1 MDRALLHRRKPL
13 DQSLPR
19 SPQDWKTGFGEFLPF
34 MTFHRKG
41 LTAFVYSTPSLQV
54 ARSRPAQTWSLP
66 QVCWYVVGA
75 PVGWQIWTPSFEQS
89 CPAVGLQTRSPSNPE
104 FEERVG
110 GTAAVA
116 IPPCLASR
124 WNWLCNDKAGRYQP
138 SRKSKVHVALTPSPC
153 LVYWLGHPTD
163 DVNPSGQ
170 YLEVI
175 GKHANSPLIF
185 FARRWSGNPLLR
197 LIAASWA
204 TVNITTS
211 HRQHA
216 RLAQAVDQDIRF
228 GGTRKARWFG
238 EQGWSVTRLGTG
250 RGARYGSLGRSGNCR
265 RSGRRWSMGRHMR
278 GGVDQ

>member
-1 MDRALLHRRKPL
+1 M
-13 DQSLPR
+13 
-19 SPQDWKTGFGEFLPF
+19 
-34 MTFHRKG
+34 
-41 LTAFVYSTPSLQV
+41 

-66 QVCWYVVGA
+66 
-75 PVGWQIWTPSFEQS
+75 QS

-124 WNWLCNDKAGRYQP
+124 WNWLCNDKAGR
-138 SRKSKVHVALTPSPC
+138 SP
-153 LVYWLGHPTD
+153 
-163 DVNPSGQ
+163 N
-170 YLEVI
+170 
-175 GKHANSPLIF
+175 
-185 FARRWSGNPLLR
+185 RRCQSV
-197 LIAASWA
+197 SWA